1 MNKKFKFLTVLLAL
15 VMTLGAF
22 APFSARAEEGT
33 PNTTTTDETTKTVTL
48 HKILMD
54 KDAFSKFTAGTTG
67 KDGTEYDGTSIGDK
81 NIDENKNE
89 DEKKEQYKQNIA
101 NYFGGTSK
109 EIAGVYFVLKFADDY
124 KDQDKQGKYVK
135 RGADALTPAE
145 PLEPTDDIEKAVGG
159 LTTDSGLVFNTSK
172 LEGNFEIDEIH
183 DKSTYKGTVEI
194 KDANGHKTTV
204 NTQLTDNK
212 AVPVKIT
219 LPLVNEK
226 GVVEDAHVYPKNT
239 EDKPRIDKNFAE
251 DSDLTKAEDGKPV
264 NKGANYD
271 NYEMEKDTANARVG
285 LEVKYQV
292 KTEIPAKS
300 HLKEAHWDD
309 RMTEGLTFK
318 QDSLKIKVDGKEL
331 NPKEYELD
339 VREDGFDLRL
349 TDKGLERVNGKDA
362 AVTVELKYSAIV
374 NEKAKVDI
382 PDSNDVTFHYGHK
395 KGEGNTPV
403 PTNPKD
409 GKIKVEKS
417 WAEEVDLK
425 NIVIKVQLYDANTG
439 KAEQDEKTL
448 TMNTETGKLEAVW
461 EGLKNDHQYKAL
473 ETVYDKEGKVVATF
487 EAEYGVGEVGTIT
500 IKNHKSDNPK
510 PLNPTE
516 PKVVTGGKKFVKTN
530 QDKTERLAGA
540 EFYVRDGETKDAKY
554 LVLSSNNAE
563 AVKNAKAARDKA
575 YKEYNSMTKEQQDGP
590 EGTAK
595 KAEME
600 NLQKEYHKLFME
612 NNSKYEFKSKAEI
625 TNFDENKSVII
636 LTSNEEGQFEITGLA
651 YGTYYLDEKTAPEG
665 YAKLS
670 GPVKFVVEKGSYEN
684 GVQDPID
691 YVKESGKND
700 AQCIAN
706 KKVSIPQTG
715 GIGTVI
721 FTVVGVMLMVGA
733 AFALKRRKED
743 ELEGLA

>member
-15 VMTLGAF
+15 VMTIGAF
-22 APFSARAEEGT
+22 APFSARAEEAK
-33 PNTTTTDETTKTVTL
+33 ETTETTETVTL

-54 KDAFSKFTAGTTG
+54 KKAFSNFTAGTTG
-67 KDGTEYDGTSIGDK
+67 KDGKEYDGNEITDIKGFFADTKAEEIG
-81 NIDENKNE
+81 
-89 DEKKEQYKQNIA
+89 
-101 NYFGGTSK
+101 
-109 EIAGVYFVLKFADDY
+109 GVYFVLKD
-124 KDQDKQGKYVK
+124 KDGNYIKAKTAEDFNDEEKLYSEEQKAELLKK
-135 RGADALTPAE
+135 FKLTPKFDE
-145 PLEPTDDIEKAVGG
+145 NGNVVTTTEIDEAVGG
-159 LTTDSGLVFNTSK
+159 LTTDNGLVFYT
-172 LEGNFEIDEIH
+172 EGLKGEFKIDEIH
-183 DKSTYKGTVEI
+183 DKSTYKGTTTI
-194 KDANGHKTTV
+194 TDKNGKTTEV
-204 NTQLTDNK
+204 NTQLTDMK
-212 AVPVKIT
+212 AVPVNIT
-219 LPLVNEK
+219 LPLVNNN
-226 GVVEDAHVYPKNT
+226 GVVVNAHVYPKNT
-239 EDKPRIDKNFAE
+239 EDIPKIDKNFAE
-251 DSDLTKAEDGKPV
+251 DSDLTKAEDGTPV
-264 NKGANYD
+264 NKGANYE
-271 NYEMEKDTANARVG
+271 NYEMEKDTANAKVG

-300 HLKEAHWDD
+300 HLQEAHWDD

-318 QDSLKIKVDGKEL
+318 QDSLKIKVDGTEL
-331 NPKEYELD
+331 NPEDYELD

-349 TDKGLERVNGKDA
+349 TEKGLEKVNGKDA

-395 KGEGNTPV
+395 KSNGNTPV

-409 GKIKVEKS
+409 GKIKVVKS
-417 WAEEVDLK
+417 WADGVADADKIELS
-425 NIVIKVQLYDANTG
+425 VQLYNANTG
-439 KAEQDEKTL
+439 KKVGEVQKLNEANSWSYEWTELDEKY
-448 TMNTETGKLEAVW
+448 
-461 EGLKNDHQYKAL
+461 QYK
-473 ETVYDKEGKVVATF
+473 VVEIYSGF
-487 EAEYGVGEVGTIT
+487 EAEYNVGEVGTIT

-612 NNSKYEFKSKAEI
+612 NNSKYEFKSKSEI

-651 YGTYYLDEKTAPEG
+651 YGTYYLEEKTAPEG
-665 YAKLS
+665 YAKLNA
-670 GPVKFVVEKGSYEN
+670 PVEFTVAKGSYAN
-684 GVQDPID
+684 GVKEPID
-691 YVKESGKND
+691 YVKDSGEND